1 MKEAEIDQ
9 RLLNI
14 LQELSFQNA
23 SELVKDYM
31 LTELLYRL
39 SNFAAEVQHFEKKND
54 ISYLDF
60 EKSYEQGEED
70 FERHDDL
77 MSWQFAEEGKKYWS
91 AKVEE
96 LKSDKIKLRP
106 T

>member
-1 MKEAEIDQ
+1 MKEAKIDQ

-14 LQELSFQNA
+14 LRELSFQNA

-39 SNFAAEVQHFEKKND
+39 SDFSAEVQHFEKKYGLN
-54 ISYLDF
+54 YLDF
-60 EKSYEQGEED
+60 EKSYGQGEED
-70 FERHDDL
+70 FQRYDDL
-77 MSWQFAEEGKKYWS
+77 MGWKFAEEGKKYWS

-96 LKSDKIKLRP
+96 LKRVS
-106 T
+106 

>member
-1 MKEAEIDQ
+1 MKEAKIDQ

-14 LQELSFQNA
+14 LRELSFQNA
-23 SELVKDYM
+23 SELIRDYM

-39 SNFAAEVQHFEKKND
+39 SNFSSEVQHFEQKYG

-60 EKSYEQGEED
+60 EKSYKQEEED
-70 FERHDDL
+70 FERYDDL
-77 MSWQFAEEGKKYWS
+77 MGWKFAEEGKKYWS

-96 LKSDKIKLRP
+96 LKRVS
-106 T
+106 

>member
-1 MKEAEIDQ
+1 MKEAKVDQ

-14 LQELSFQNA
+14 LRELSFQNA
-23 SELVKDYM
+23 SELIKDYM

-39 SNFAAEVQHFEKKND
+39 SNFSAEVQHFEKKYG
-54 ISYLDF
+54 ISYFDF
-60 EKSYEQGEED
+60 EKSYEQGGED
-70 FERHDDL
+70 FEKYDDL

-96 LKSDKIKLRP
+96 LKRVS
-106 T
+106 

>member
-1 MKEAEIDQ
+1 MKEAKIDQ

-14 LQELSFQNA
+14 LRELSFQNA

-39 SNFAAEVQHFEKKND
+39 SNFSAEVQHFEKKYGLN
-54 ISYLDF
+54 YLDF

-70 FERHDDL
+70 FQRYDDL
-77 MSWQFAEEGKKYWS
+77 MGWKFAEEGKKYWS

-96 LKSDKIKLRP
+96 LKRVS
-106 T
+106 

>member
-1 MKEAEIDQ
+1 MKEARIDQ

-14 LQELSFQNA
+14 LRELSFQNA
-23 SELVKDYM
+23 SELIKVKDYM

-39 SNFAAEVQHFEKKND
+39 SNFSAEVQHFEKKYG

-60 EKSYEQGEED
+60 EKSYEQGEEH
-70 FERHDDL
+70 FERYDDL

-91 AKVEE
+91 DKVEE
-96 LKSDKIKLRP
+96 LKCVS
-106 T
+106 